1 MKVALNTINHHLLP
15 LMAYD
20 YLFGIFIQCNG
31 QMNKNNTTKHDF
43 ENTAQ
48 KTKD

>member
-20 YLFGIFIQCNG
+20 YLFGIFKLFFMYMYNLC
-31 QMNKNNTTKHDF
+31 
-43 ENTAQ
+43 
-48 KTKD
+48 